1 MTVSCIDI
9 SHHQGKN
16 IDFAQVRKSGVVAM
30 IHKATEGSSFI
41 DDMRES
47 NIIAATKAGI
57 ACCTYHWLS
66 PGSNVKSQMD
76 FYLDIVIPVRG
87 ERLVID
93 YEQDGCTLSGLKE
106 AVQYLLDQKMDY
118 QITVYSGH
126 LLKEHLGSK
135 KDEFLAE
142 NTDLW
147 LAQYTSGT
155 PSWSDETYPNW
166 TLWQYSD
173 TGRINGI
180 NDAYVDLN
188 RFDGTDKELVEWI
201 SPKGSDVRPEPEPE
215 PVDEVVIDITA
226 PEGVTVTV
234 KVNGVEVS

>member
-9 SHHQGKN
+9 SHHQGD
-16 IDFAQVRKSGVVAM
+16 IDFVRVRKSGVVAM

-41 DDMRES
+41 DDMREN
-47 NIIAATKAGI
+47 NIINATNAGI

-66 PGSNVKSQMD
+66 PGSNVESQMK
-76 FYLDIVIPVRG
+76 FYLDVVQPVHG

-93 YEQDGCTLSGLKE
+93 YEQDGCTLSDLKE
-106 AVQYLLDQKMDY
+106 AVQYLLDQRKDY

-126 LLKEHLGSK
+126 LLKEQLGSK
-135 KDEFLAE
+135 KDPFLAE

-155 PSWSDETYPNW
+155 PSWSYETYPSW
-166 TLWQYSD
+166 TLWQYSEEGQID
-173 TGRINGI
+173 GI
-180 NDAYVDLN
+180 DDAYVDLN

-201 SPKGSDVRPEPEPE
+201 SPKGGSIAPRP
-215 PVDEVVIDITA
+215 DQDNEVVVDITA
-226 PEGVTVTV
+226 PDGVTVTV

>member
-9 SHHQGKN
+9 SHHQGDN

-30 IHKATEGSSFI
+30 IHKATEGSSFV
-41 DDMRES
+41 DDMRED
-47 NIIAATKAGI
+47 NIVNAMSAGI

-66 PGSNVKSQMD
+66 PGSDPKAQMD
-76 FYLDIVIPVRG
+76 FYLDVVQPVRG

-93 YEQDGCTLSGLKE
+93 YEQDGCTLDNLKK
-106 AVQYLLDQKMDY
+106 AVQYLLDQEMDY

-126 LLKEHLGSK
+126 LLKEQLGSK
-135 KDEFLAE
+135 DDTFLGE

-173 TGRINGI
+173 KGHIDGI

-188 RFDGTDKELVEWI
+188 RFDGTDKELIEWI
-201 SPKGSDVRPEPEPE
+201 SPKGGGVRPKPEP
-215 PVDEVVIDITA
+215 DSEVVVDITA
-226 PEGVTVTV
+226 PDGVTVTI